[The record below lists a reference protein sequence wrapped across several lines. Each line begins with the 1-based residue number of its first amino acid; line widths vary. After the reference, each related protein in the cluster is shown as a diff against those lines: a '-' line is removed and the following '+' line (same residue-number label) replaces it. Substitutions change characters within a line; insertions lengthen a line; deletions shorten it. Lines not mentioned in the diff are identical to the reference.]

1 MTTIEVTID
10 GSKYSVQRETFDL
23 RTAYD
28 DFLNLLF
35 MSGADV
41 NEMADLLAEQAI
53 KKNHTTDED
62 QPVSNPCNI

>member
-53 KKNHTTDED
+53 KKK
-62 QPVSNPCNI
+62 P